1 MAYEPD
7 PQRLLR
13 LFLCHSSKDREAV
26 RSLYLRLR
34 SAGIAAWLDKEDL
47 LPGQDWHLEI
57 KKAINNAD
65 VVLVCLSCDSVSK
78 SGFVQKE
85 IKYALDVADQQPEG
99 EIFIIP
105 IKLEE
110 CNVPNQLSRWQ
121 WVDMVDEK
129 GYEKLITALYHRA
142 NSLGIKIRDKG
153 FGEINNSQPCQL
165 LDSISNLKKIL
176 GNSLSLRNI
185 QLEIRID
192 PFLVVDVPL
201 VVLTFALANLVANA
215 KDVLDKGGV
224 IRIESE
230 EIEDWVYCHVIDDGP
245 GIHSSI
251 RDKVLNQIIKT
262 EKRDSY
268 GVGLYFTSQ
277 SLRLYGGEIVLSGT
291 DDKGTK
297 FSIQLPKS
305 A

>member
-1 MAYEPD
+1 LMAYEPD

-110 CNVPNQLSRWQ
+110 CNVPSQLSRWQ

-129 GYEKLITALYHRA
+129 GYEK
-142 NSLGIKIRDKG
+142 
-153 FGEINNSQPCQL
+153 
-165 LDSISNLKKIL
+165 
-176 GNSLSLRNI
+176 
-185 QLEIRID
+185 
-192 PFLVVDVPL
+192 
-201 VVLTFALANLVANA
+201 
-215 KDVLDKGGV
+215 
-224 IRIESE
+224 
-230 EIEDWVYCHVIDDGP
+230 
-245 GIHSSI
+245 
-251 RDKVLNQIIKT
+251 
-262 EKRDSY
+262 
-268 GVGLYFTSQ
+268 
-277 SLRLYGGEIVLSGT
+277 
-291 DDKGTK
+291 
-297 FSIQLPKS
+297 
-305 A
+305 